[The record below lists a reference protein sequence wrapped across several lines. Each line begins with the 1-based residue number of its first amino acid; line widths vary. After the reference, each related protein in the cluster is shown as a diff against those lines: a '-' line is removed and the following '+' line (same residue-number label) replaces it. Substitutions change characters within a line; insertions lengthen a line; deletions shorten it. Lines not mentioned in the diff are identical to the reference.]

1 VSGRRSLQPGRPTPA
16 DTGALDASSLYLAAL
31 ACPSSAKGACDSGH
45 GPLGAPP
52 KHGVRPGTAHPYPT
66 HRLPIPSPQPLLIA
80 GLARMRHS
88 SSSPVFDIGAPP
100 SCPPSCVPT
109 HLPTYPP
116 TRLSLLRT
124 LLLPSLQNRLCL
136 RRALGCLPAAKLP
149 AGPSSHRS
157 RHPVPHTMLRLGV
170 EHKQAAEWWS
180 GLEWAIGS
188 AANECATS
196 ICPGMLRFNDTA
208 CPHRFRASPWPRSN
222 SACSPCNT
230 RLS

>member
-1 VSGRRSLQPGRPTPA
+1 MGSVQEQ
-16 DTGALDASSLYLAAL
+16 
-31 ACPSSAKGACDSGH
+31 
-45 GPLGAPP
+45 
-52 KHGVRPGTAHPYPT
+52 PT
-66 HRLPIPSPQPLLIA
+66 HTQPTPSPQPLLIA

-100 SCPPSCVPT
+100 SCPPSCTYPLT
-109 HLPTYPP
+109 RLPTYPTVAP
-116 TRLSLLRT
+116 TPHP
-124 LLLPSLQNRLCL
+124 LLLPSLQNRSCL
-136 RRALGCLPAAKLP
+136 RGALGCLPAAKLP

-157 RHPVPHTMLRLGV
+157 RHPVPHTMLHLGI

-188 AANECATS
+188 AANECSTS

-208 CPHRFRASPWPRSN
+208 CSHRFRASPWPRSN
-222 SACSPCNT
+222 SAYSPCNT